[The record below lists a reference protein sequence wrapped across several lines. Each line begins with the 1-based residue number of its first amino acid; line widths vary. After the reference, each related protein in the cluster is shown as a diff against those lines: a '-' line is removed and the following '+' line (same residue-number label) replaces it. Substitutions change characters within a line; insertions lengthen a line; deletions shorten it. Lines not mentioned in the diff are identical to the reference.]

1 MVSLLAKLFIK
12 NHTDYEN
19 PVVRRKYGSL
29 CSIVGIFLNV
39 ILFAGKYIAGTISG
53 SIAIIADALN
63 SISDA
68 LSSLITLV
76 SFKLAGKKPDPSHPF
91 GHGRIEY
98 IAGLIVSFIILHTG
112 IDLFLDSIDKIRN
125 PEQIANS
132 TLIMIILAVSILTKL
147 YMVYYNYRIGK
158 KINSPTMSATAT
170 DSFSDVA
177 STTVVLLCTIFAK
190 YVSFPLDGYCGL
202 LVSCLVI
209 YAGISAARETI
220 APLLG
225 PPADKETV
233 DEIERIVMA
242 HDGVIGI
249 HDLVLHDYGPGR
261 RMVSLHVEV
270 PGDDDIFKIHDM
282 IDNIEG
288 ELYMNLQIE
297 ATIHMD
303 PVDVNDPRREHFMK
317 VVAGI
322 LHGMDPKLTFHDF
335 RIVPGDT
342 HTNLVFDVVAPAGYK
357 LGDNELREAI
367 FKAVLEKEPNVYTS
381 IKVDK
386 DFTDRAAE

>member
-1 MVSLLAKLFIK
+1 MVSLLARIFIK
-12 NHTDYEN
+12 DYTNYEDN
-19 PVVRRKYGSL
+19 IVRRKYGSL
-29 CSIVGIFLNV
+29 CAVFGIILNV

-53 SIAIIADALN
+53 SIAIIADGLN

-98 IAGLIVSFIILHTG
+98 IAGMIVSFIILHTG
-112 IDLFLDSIDKIRN
+112 LDLFLDSIDKIRN
-125 PEQIANS
+125 PEAIES
-132 TLIMIILAVSILTKL
+132 SLLIVIILVVSILTKL
-147 YMVYYNYRIGK
+147 YMVFYNYRIGK
-158 KINSPTMSATAT
+158 RINSATMSATAT

-177 STTVVLLCTIFAK
+177 STSVVLICTILAK
-190 YVSFPLDGYCGL
+190 YVAFPLDGYCGL
-202 LVSCLVI
+202 AVSCLVI
-209 YAGISAARETI
+209 YAGFSAAKETMS
-220 APLLG
+220 PLLG
-225 PPADKETV
+225 QPADKETV

-270 PGDDDIFKIHDM
+270 PGADDIFRIHDM

-288 ELYMNLQIE
+288 EIYIKMQIE

-303 PVDVNDPRREHFMK
+303 PVDTEDPRRDHFMA
-317 VVAGI
+317 VVAGV
-322 LHGMDPKLTFHDF
+322 LHSLDKDLTFHDF

-342 HTNLVFDVVAPAGYK
+342 HTNLVFDLVTPAGYK
-357 LGDNELREAI
+357 MPDDELKEKV
-367 FKAVLEKEPNVYTS
+367 FKGVLAKEPNVYTA
-381 IKVDK
+381 IKIDR
-386 DFTDRAAE
+386 DFTDRAN

>member
-1 MVSLLAKLFIK
+1 MVTLLARIFIK
-12 NHTDYEN
+12 NHTEYGDST
-19 PVVRRKYGSL
+19 VRRQYGSL
-29 CSIVGIFLNV
+29 CSIVGIMLNV
-39 ILFAGKYIAGTISG
+39 LLFIGKYIAGTISG
-53 SIAIIADALN
+53 SIAIVADGLN

-68 LSSLITLV
+68 LSSFITLV

-98 IAGLIVSFIILHTG
+98 IAGLIVSFIILYTG
-112 IDLFLDSIDKIRN
+112 IQLFIDSIDKIRH
-125 PEQIANS
+125 PEEVES
-132 TLIMIILAVSILTKL
+132 SLLIIVILAVSILVKL
-147 YMVYYNYRIGK
+147 YMVFYNYRIGR
-158 KINSPTMSATAT
+158 KINSATMSATAT

-177 STTVVLLCTIFAK
+177 STSVVLICTILAK
-190 YVSFPLDGYCGL
+190 YVTFPLDGYCGIA
-202 LVSCLVI
+202 VSCLVI
-209 YAGISAARETI
+209 YAGFSAGRETI

-225 PPADKETV
+225 QPADKETV

-242 HDGVIGI
+242 HDGAIGI

-270 PGDDDIFKIHDM
+270 PGNGDIFKIHDM

-288 ELYMNLQIE
+288 EIYANMQIE

-303 PVDVNDPRREHFMK
+303 PVDTEDLRREHFME
-317 VVAGI
+317 VVAGVI
-322 LHGMDPKLTFHDF
+322 HDINPKITFHDF

-342 HTNLVFDVVAPAGYK
+342 HTNLVFDVVVPSGYK
-357 LGDNELREAI
+357 LSDEEIRKAI
-367 FKAVLEKEPNVYTS
+367 FMKVLEKEPNVYTS

-386 DFTDRAAE
+386 DFTDRTN

>member
-1 MVSLLAKLFIK
+1 MITLLSRLFIK
-12 NHTDYEN
+12 NHTDYAD
-19 PVVRRKYGSL
+19 PTVRRQYGSL
-29 CSIVGIFLNV
+29 CSIVGIMLN
-39 ILFAGKYIAGTISG
+39 ILLFIGKYIAGTISG
-53 SIAIIADALN
+53 SIAIVADGLN

-68 LSSLITLV
+68 FSSLITLV

-98 IAGLIVSFIILHTG
+98 IAGLIVSFIILYTG
-112 IDLFLDSIDKIRN
+112 IQLFIDSIDKIRH
-125 PEQIANS
+125 PEEIES
-132 TLIMIILAVSILTKL
+132 SLLIIIILVVSILVKL
-147 YMVYYNYRIGK
+147 YMVFYNHGIGK
-158 KINSPTMSATAT
+158 KINSATMSATAT

-177 STTVVLLCTIFAK
+177 STFVVLLCTLLAK
-190 YVSFPLDGYCGL
+190 YVTFPLDGYCGL

-209 YAGISAARETI
+209 YAGFSAARETV

-225 PPADKETV
+225 QPADKETV
-233 DEIERIVMA
+233 DEIERIVMS

-270 PGDDDIFKIHDM
+270 PGKDDIFKIHDM

-288 ELYMNLQIE
+288 EIYMNMQIE

-303 PVDVNDPRREHFMK
+303 PVDTEDPRRDHFME
-317 VVAGI
+317 VVAGV
-322 LHGMDPKLTFHDF
+322 LHTIDPKLTFHDF

-342 HTNLVFDVVAPAGYK
+342 HTNLVFDVVTPAGYK
-357 LGDNELREAI
+357 SNDDELREAI
-367 FKAVLEKEPNVYTS
+367 FTAVLAKESNVYVS
-381 IKVDK
+381 AKIDR
-386 DFTDRAAE
+386 DFTDRAK